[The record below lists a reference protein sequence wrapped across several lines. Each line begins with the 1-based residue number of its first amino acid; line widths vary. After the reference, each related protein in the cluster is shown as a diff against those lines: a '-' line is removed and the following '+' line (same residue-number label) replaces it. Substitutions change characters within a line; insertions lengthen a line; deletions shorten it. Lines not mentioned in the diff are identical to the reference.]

1 MEKIKERDKKLYI
14 QLYVD
19 ATFNCFDRNQT
30 PPLDSKAK
38 ATSKS
43 KPYIIR
49 VTRLDSDII
58 ELSSDQ
64 EVEETLQ
71 DDEDDDLEAPQNTKN
86 RDSITKR

>member
-1 MEKIKERDKKLYI
+1 MEKIGERDRKLYV
-14 QLYVD
+14 QLYVN
-19 ATFNCFDRNQT
+19 ATFNCFDRKQT
-30 PPLDSKAK
+30 PPLDSKVK

-43 KPYIIR
+43 KPHTMR

-71 DDEDDDLEAPQNTKN
+71 DDEDDDLEAP
-86 RDSITKR
+86 